1 MKVNIYRQV
10 KLYERKI
17 LNGLL
22 CLLLFYRGSKETK
35 DVFPKYP
42 EVSKASQTSRVGSYD
57 LKFII
62 FSRLF
67 LNDIAE
73 NTHSIFNFL
82 KLLACL
88 ILILYRSTNC
98 LLVGNLVSIFAN
110 DPGQF
115 NELQQKIMNQN
126 EVLTSTVEP
135 STNLTTASSS
145 FTSSVVNVST
155 VAISNNTSLTTLSV
169 STSPNSA
176 NTSIANDTIPT
187 TTVSPNY
194 RTSKLTLDDF
204 SNAMPDLIR
213 IMEPDALYV
222 ADFVIYGFFFIS
234 FVQVLAVISGANITN
249 MVSYV
254 CLYIKYR
261 RRFSIPYS
269 YDFP

>member
-1 MKVNIYRQV
+1 MNYYFNFYSTEDPKKQKMFFQNIL
-10 KLYERKI
+10 K
-17 LNGLL
+17 
-22 CLLLFYRGSKETK
+22 
-35 DVFPKYP
+35 FPKLLKLP
-42 EVSKASQTSRVGSYD
+42 ELVVMIWNSLFFLDYSSK
-57 LKFII
+57 
-62 FSRLF
+62 
-67 LNDIAE
+67 NDIAE

-169 STSPNSA
+169 STSPNST
-176 NTSIANDTIPT
+176 NTTIANDTIPT
-187 TTVSPNY
+187 TTVSLNY
-194 RTSKLTLDDF
+194 WTSKLTLDDF

-261 RRFSIPYS
+261 RRH
-269 YDFP
+269 FPFHILMIFPNV